1 MRSLSPLPCVVEAE
15 LTVFVRA
22 KRSGQH
28 EYLQVVHSE
37 RVDGRPRQRVIATLG
52 RLDELQQSGQID
64 SLIASCARFAGHTAV
79 LAAQRRGEST
89 EADSLRI
96 GPALVF
102 ERLWRDLG
110 IPAVLDQ
117 HLRGRYFEFPVER
130 AIFLTV
136 LHRLFPSGSDR
147 AADVWRQGYAIEGVA
162 KLQLHHLYRTMGW
175 LGEPLA
181 EDQQFAATRFSPR
194 CTKDLIEETL
204 FQRRRDL
211 LTTLDLVFFDTTS
224 IYFEGRGGES
234 LGRYGKSKDKRPDR
248 KQMVVGAVLD
258 NEGYPLCCELWPGNA
273 SDVKSLLSII
283 DRLKHRFHI
292 GRICVV
298 ADRGMISKETIAG
311 LKEVHR
317 DSRFILGARLRAVKE
332 VREKVLSRAGRYKEV
347 RGPRKNSKDP
357 APLKVKEVRID
368 DRRYI
373 VCVNEEEARKDRA
386 DREAIVKALAEKL
399 KQGDKSLVGNKG
411 YRKYL
416 KVVGEGHFEINPA
429 KIKSEERYDGKWVLQ
444 TDMEIAPEEVALRYK
459 ELWLV
464 EALFRAM
471 KSILETR
478 PIYHKRDDTI
488 RGHVFCSFLALV
500 LMKELLRRMEA
511 RGWRTEW
518 ERLKDD
524 LEALQEVTV
533 RNSGQTFIVR
543 TTTRGD
549 AGKALQ
555 AAGVALGPTV
565 RRVDGTTKD

>member
-1 MRSLSPLPCVVEAE
+1 M
-15 LTVFVRA
+15 FVRA
-22 KRSGQH
+22 KRSGQY

-52 RLDELQQSGQID
+52 RLDQLKASGQID
-64 SLIASCARFAGHTAV
+64 ALIASCARFAEHTAV
-79 LAAQRRGEST
+79 LDAHRRGEAT
-89 EADSLRI
+89 EAHSIRI
-96 GPALVF
+96 GGPLVF

-110 IPAVLDQ
+110 IPAVLER
-117 HLRGRYFEFPVER
+117 HLGERKFECPLER

-147 AADVWRQGYAIEGVA
+147 AAEVWRRDYAIEGA
-162 KLQLHHLYRTMGW
+162 EGLQLHHLYRAMGW
-175 LGEPLA
+175 LGEALA
-181 EDQQFAATRFSPR
+181 EDQQLAATRFGPR
-194 CTKDLIEETL
+194 CTKDLIEESL
-204 FQRRRDL
+204 FLRRRDL

-234 LGRYGKSKDKRPDR
+234 LGRYGNSKDKRPDR
-248 KQMVVGAVLD
+248 KQMVVGVVLD
-258 NEGYPLCCELWPGNA
+258 NEGYPVCSELWPGNA
-273 SDVKSLLSII
+273 SDVKSLLPVV
-283 DRLKHRFHI
+283 DRLKTRFHI
-292 GRICVV
+292 GTICVV

-317 DSRFILGARLRAVKE
+317 DTRFILGARLRKVKE
-332 VREKVLSRAGRYKEV
+332 VREEVLSRAGRYKEV

-357 APLKVKEVRID
+357 APLKVKEVRVE

-386 DREAIVKALAEKL
+386 DREAIVKALSEKL

-416 KVVGEGHFEINPA
+416 KVAGKDHFDIDLD
-429 KIKSEERYDGKWVLQ
+429 KVKSEERFDGKWVLQ
-444 TDMEIAPEEVALRYK
+444 TDMDVSAEQVALGYK
-459 ELWLV
+459 ELWMV
-464 EALFRAM
+464 EAIFRTL

-488 RGHVFCSFLALV
+488 RGHVFCSFLALM
-500 LMKELLRRMEA
+500 LIKELLRRMEQ
-511 RGWRTEW
+511 RGWQPEW

-524 LEALQEVTV
+524 LDALQEVTV
-533 RNSGQTFIVR
+533 HTGGKTFVVR

-565 RRVDGTTKD
+565 RSVTDRKEP